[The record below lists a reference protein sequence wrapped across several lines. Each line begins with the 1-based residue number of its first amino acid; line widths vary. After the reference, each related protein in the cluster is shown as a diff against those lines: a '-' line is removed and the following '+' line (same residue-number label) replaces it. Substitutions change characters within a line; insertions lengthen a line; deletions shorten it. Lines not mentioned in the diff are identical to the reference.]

1 MHTKEFWDGT
11 RQGKLMLPRCT
22 NCNRVHWYPRLIC
35 PHCHSTE
42 LEWIE
47 GSGEG
52 RLHTFAV
59 QHRAFGGWAAETPF
73 VTAYIDLNEGDRM
86 LTVLRG
92 VDPTKPE
99 TIKIGSK
106 CKVEFEAASRGCA
119 HPVLARRGG
128 TVDDAVTYFKAAAIV
143 GAAEANE
150 IGYPSTPKTSLQ
162 LGIEAIKNV
171 SDQTGIPISRI
182 NGVFSAGLSSSELA
196 EHLGL
201 HPSYID
207 TTSVGGCSF
216 EMHVHH
222 ALAAIY
228 AGIIDVAVVVLGQAG
243 WSAQRGGGGRG
254 GRGGGVADNP
264 GAQMTMAYGLSGAP
278 SNYSH
283 AMTRHN
289 HRYGTTPED
298 FAHIAVVTREWATL
312 NPRAVMHSRETH
324 PQGGPIT
331 IEDVNQSRM
340 ISWPL
345 TLLHC
350 CLVTDYG
357 GAVLVTSPEIAQS
370 LRDEARVDGRRRR
383 EHEPLQHAGDGG
395 LHGHFGRRLRRCGL
409 QDGGHGAGRHG
420 NGHDL
425 RLLHDHRRHHRRDAG
440 PGAEGRR
447 LHPVE
452 GRSRRAPAARLP
464 INTNG
469 GGLSF
474 NHSGMYGMQLLVE
487 AYRQLSGTAEDGING
502 IKGKQT
508 KARSCIVNG
517 TGGSLSTTGTLVL
530 TAD

>member
-1 MHTKEFWDGT
+1 M
-11 RQGKLMLPRCT
+11 PA
-22 NCNRVHWYPRLIC
+22 
-35 PHCHSTE
+35 
-42 LEWIE
+42 
-47 GSGEG
+47 
-52 RLHTFAV
+52 AV
-59 QHRAFGGWAAETPF
+59 
-73 VTAYIDLNEGDRM
+73 
-86 LTVLRG
+86 
-92 VDPTKPE
+92 
-99 TIKIGSK
+99 S
-106 CKVEFEAASRGCA
+106 
-119 HPVLARRGG
+119 
-128 TVDDAVTYFKAAAIV
+128 KAAAIV
-143 GAAEANE
+143 GAAEAKE
-150 IGYPSTPKTSLQ
+150 IGYPATPKTSLQ

-171 SDQTGIPISRI
+171 SDQTGLPISRI
-182 NGVFSAGLSSSELA
+182 NGIFSAGLSSSELA

-201 HPSYID
+201 HPRYID

-228 AGIIDVAVVVLGQAG
+228 AGIIDVGVVVLGQAG
-243 WSAQRGGGGRG
+243 WSARGGGGGGRG
-254 GRGGGVADNP
+254 GGGGGDSP
-264 GAQMTMAYGLSGAP
+264 GAEMSMAYGLSGAP

-289 HRYGTTPED
+289 YRYGTTPED

-331 IEDVNQSRM
+331 IEDVQQSRI

-357 GAVLVTSPEIAQS
+357 GAVLVTSPEVARS
-370 LRDEARVDGRRRR
+370 LRTKPVWIA
-383 EHEPLQHAGDGG
+383 
-395 LHGHFGRRLRRCGL
+395 
-409 QDGGHGAGRHG
+409 GAGENMSHSNMLAMGDFTATSAAASGATAYTMAGMGPADMEMAMVYDSFTITAGITVEMLGLARRG
-420 NGHDL
+420 EGFLLWKEGHA
-425 RLLHDHRRHHRRDAG
+425 R
-440 PGAEGRR
+440 PGG
-447 LHPVE
+447 
-452 GRSRRAPAARLP
+452 RLP

-508 KARSCIVNG
+508 KARSCVVNG